1 MPRSAP
7 PSPSPDPP
15 VVLRARLVPCWDA
28 DVLLLFLGTRDA
40 AGRPATY
47 LADCVAFRFPYN

>member
-7 PSPSPDPP
+7 PSPFPDLP
-15 VVLRARLVPCWDA
+15 VVLRARLVPCWNA

-40 AGRPATY
+40 AGRPATFLPTY
-47 LADCVAFRFPYN
+47 VAFSFPYN